1 MANITFYTHKI
12 SRGRMVRWMLEELG
26 EPYEVQFVEY
36 GTQMKSPEY
45 LAINPMGKVPALKH
59 GDAIIT
65 ETPAILTY
73 LADSFP
79 EKNLIPPQGSAAR
92 AAFFRWMFFVASGL
106 EAATLNQ
113 FLGMVPPELSP
124 WGKPSSGTLGYGS
137 LELTLNTLEN
147 HLNQNTFVCGE
158 QFTAADIYVASHLIF
173 GTQIT
178 KSYEMRPVFAAYIK
192 RAFDRP
198 GKHRADA
205 T

>member
-1 MANITFYTHKI
+1 MANITLYTNKM
-12 SRGRMVRWMLEELG
+12 SRGRMVRWMLEELD
-26 EPYEVQFVEY
+26 EPFNVKFVEY
-36 GTQMKSPEY
+36 GAEMKSPEY

-73 LADSFP
+73 LADTFP
-79 EKNLIPPQGSAAR
+79 EKGLIPPHGSPAR

-106 EAATLNQ
+106 EAATLNT
-113 FLGMVPPELSP
+113 FLGMTPPALSP

-147 HLNQNTFVCGE
+147 HLKQHQYVCDE

-173 GTQIT
+173 GTQML
-178 KSYEMRPVFAAYIK
+178 KAYESRPTFDAYIK
-192 RAFDRP
+192 RALNRP
-198 GKHRADA
+198 AKQRADA
-205 T
+205 A

>member
-1 MANITFYTHKI
+1 MANITLYTHKI

-36 GTQMKSPEY
+36 GAQMKSPEY

-73 LADSFP
+73 LADAFP

-178 KSYEMRPVFAAYIK
+178 KSYEMRTVFAAYIK

-198 GKHRADA
+198 GKRRADA
-205 T
+205 A

>member
-1 MANITFYTHKI
+1 MANITLYTHKI

-36 GTQMKSPEY
+36 GAQMKSPEY

-73 LADSFP
+73 LADAFP
-79 EKNLIPPQGSAAR
+79 EKNLIPPQGGAAR
-92 AAFFRWMFFVASGL
+92 AAFFRWMFFVVSGL

-178 KSYEMRPVFAAYIK
+178 KSYEMRTVFAAYIK

-205 T
+205 A

>member
-1 MANITFYTHKI
+1 MANITLFTHKI

-36 GTQMKSPEY
+36 GAQMKSPEY

-73 LADSFP
+73 LADVFP

-147 HLNQNTFVCGE
+147 HLSQNTFVCGE

-178 KSYEMRPVFAAYIK
+178 KSYEMRPVFSGYIK

-198 GKHRADA
+198 GKHKADA
-205 T
+205 A